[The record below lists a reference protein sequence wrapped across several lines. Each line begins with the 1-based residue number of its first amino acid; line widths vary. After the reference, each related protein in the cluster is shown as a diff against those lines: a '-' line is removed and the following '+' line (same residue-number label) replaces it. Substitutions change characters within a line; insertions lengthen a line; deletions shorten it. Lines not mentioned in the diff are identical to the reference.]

1 MQRCLFQLLVFI
13 LLSFISAAQVSVL
26 TQHNNTYRTGWSD
39 KETLLNHSNVLP
51 SKFGLAATLAVD
63 NQVYAQPLV
72 AANITIGIFRGNV
85 LFVATVNNTVYAFNA
100 DDLSQPAPLWQINLN
115 PSGHRAPDVFDLQDA
130 AYGKPCGGNYRDF
143 SGKMGLVGTPVI
155 DSVSGTLYVV
165 IKTIDANG
173 KFYSYLNALN
183 IYTGLHKAGSPQL
196 ISAQVNGSGDGNVNG
211 VIQYDA
217 KYANQRPGL
226 LLYNNIIY
234 LATASHC
241 DWGPYHGWVMGYDAE
256 TLQLQYTYNATPN
269 GWAAGIWMAGQ
280 GISVGDDGNLYLVTG
295 NGTTG
300 ADNTNFTGGRSE
312 SLIKLSPQL
321 KMLDWFTPANYDYL
335 DQLDLDYGS
344 DGVLMIPNSSLT
356 ISGSK
361 EGISYVVD
369 YNNMGRLT
377 TGNTQVKDTL
387 EFNPGRQG
395 NVHVHGS
402 PVYAKFTTGEFVYA
416 WAETFKIRQFQ
427 FNRST
432 GTFANDFKQGQRNL
446 ENGMPGAM
454 LSVSS
459 NLADT
464 SSAIVWG
471 CFPSSGNANNQVR
484 PGTIAAYR
492 ANDVSAGELWNSDMD
507 TQNAVGSFAKFA
519 PPTIAN
525 GKVFV
530 PAFSNSIKVYGLSCN
545 DKNLSVIYG
554 NGTGLKAEYFTN
566 TTGTDFPATAT
577 VTKLDKNINF
587 NWGNDS
593 PAAAV
598 SNDHFKVR
606 WTGTLRPLTTDTY
619 TFYATASDG
628 VRLWINNTEIIN
640 QWSDNIIQTH
650 TATVSLQK
658 NTDYDIRLEYYSN
671 INPAFCALQWSAAGI
686 CRQIISTSQLFAP
699 AATCIG
705 NGTGLKAEYFSNT
718 AVAADFPAI
727 ATLTQTEPAINFNWS
742 GGSPN
747 AIISNNLFKARFT
760 GNIKTTDAGTYTF
773 YVTADDGIRLWVNN
787 QLLVDKWIDQG
798 ATEYQ
803 ATVHLAACTAYPI
816 RIEYYQNQGD
826 AVCKLEWSGPVTD
839 RHVVPSAQ
847 LFIPDEVKTSQP
859 FAIYPNPANDL
870 ITIATKNNFTQGDL
884 VLIYNMLGQKLSE
897 TSSGLAGINKI
908 NIAVAKLA
916 AGVYVAT
923 IVSNGTRLS
932 VKFIHK

>member
-1 MQRCLFQLLVFI
+1 M
-13 LLSFISAAQVSVL
+13 
-26 TQHNNTYRTGWSD
+26 
-39 KETLLNHSNVLP
+39 
-51 SKFGLAATLAVD
+51 
-63 NQVYAQPLV
+63 
-72 AANITIGIFRGNV
+72 
-85 LFVATVNNTVYAFNA
+85 
-100 DDLSQPAPLWQINLN
+100 
-115 PSGHRAPDVFDLQDA
+115 
-130 AYGKPCGGNYRDF
+130 
-143 SGKMGLVGTPVI
+143 
-155 DSVSGTLYVV
+155 
-165 IKTIDANG
+165 
-173 KFYSYLNALN
+173 
-183 IYTGLHKAGSPQL
+183 
-196 ISAQVNGSGDGNVNG
+196 
-211 VIQYDA
+211 
-217 KYANQRPGL
+217 
-226 LLYNNIIY
+226 
-234 LATASHC
+234 
-241 DWGPYHGWVMGYDAE
+241 
-256 TLQLQYTYNATPN
+256 
-269 GWAAGIWMAGQ
+269 
-280 GISVGDDGNLYLVTG
+280 GDDGNLYLVTG

-606 WTGTLRPLTTDTY
+606 WTGTLRSLTTDTY

>member
-1 MQRCLFQLLVFI
+1 M
-13 LLSFISAAQVSVL
+13 
-26 TQHNNTYRTGWSD
+26 
-39 KETLLNHSNVLP
+39 
-51 SKFGLAATLAVD
+51 
-63 NQVYAQPLV
+63 
-72 AANITIGIFRGNV
+72 
-85 LFVATVNNTVYAFNA
+85 
-100 DDLSQPAPLWQINLN
+100 
-115 PSGHRAPDVFDLQDA
+115 
-130 AYGKPCGGNYRDF
+130 
-143 SGKMGLVGTPVI
+143 
-155 DSVSGTLYVV
+155 
-165 IKTIDANG
+165 
-173 KFYSYLNALN
+173 
-183 IYTGLHKAGSPQL
+183 
-196 ISAQVNGSGDGNVNG
+196 
-211 VIQYDA
+211 
-217 KYANQRPGL
+217 
-226 LLYNNIIY
+226 
-234 LATASHC
+234 
-241 DWGPYHGWVMGYDAE
+241 
-256 TLQLQYTYNATPN
+256 
-269 GWAAGIWMAGQ
+269 
-280 GISVGDDGNLYLVTG
+280 GDDGNLYLVTG

-530 PAFSNSIKVYGLSCN
+530 PAFSNSIKVYGLFCN

-803 ATVHLAACTAYPI
+803 ATVNLAACTAYPI

>member
-1 MQRCLFQLLVFI
+1 M
-13 LLSFISAAQVSVL
+13 
-26 TQHNNTYRTGWSD
+26 
-39 KETLLNHSNVLP
+39 
-51 SKFGLAATLAVD
+51 
-63 NQVYAQPLV
+63 
-72 AANITIGIFRGNV
+72 
-85 LFVATVNNTVYAFNA
+85 
-100 DDLSQPAPLWQINLN
+100 
-115 PSGHRAPDVFDLQDA
+115 
-130 AYGKPCGGNYRDF
+130 
-143 SGKMGLVGTPVI
+143 
-155 DSVSGTLYVV
+155 
-165 IKTIDANG
+165 
-173 KFYSYLNALN
+173 
-183 IYTGLHKAGSPQL
+183 
-196 ISAQVNGSGDGNVNG
+196 
-211 VIQYDA
+211 
-217 KYANQRPGL
+217 
-226 LLYNNIIY
+226 
-234 LATASHC
+234 
-241 DWGPYHGWVMGYDAE
+241 
-256 TLQLQYTYNATPN
+256 
-269 GWAAGIWMAGQ
+269 
-280 GISVGDDGNLYLVTG
+280 GDDGNLYLVTG

-839 RHVVPSAQ
+839 RQVVPSAQ